1 MVTIPVHILRDS
13 YYLHLLDLNSV
24 MSLADFSIDEDLW
37 NNHYGENMLGNLGM
51 NLQQERNSKGIAIVQ
66 SSIEMVLQG
75 SNVSGDGTLVL
86 GH

>member
-1 MVTIPVHILRDS
+1 
-13 YYLHLLDLNSV
+13 
-24 MSLADFSIDEDLW
+24 
-37 NNHYGENMLGNLGM
+37 MLGNLGM

>member
-13 YYLHLLDLNSV
+13 YSLHLLDLNSV

-37 NNHYGENMLGNLGM
+37 NSHYAENMLGNLGT
-51 NLQQERNSKGIAIVQ
+51 NLQQESNSKRIAIVQ

-86 GH
+86 EH